1 MDNDNGTES
10 GQPRHNR
17 RALTQYNP
25 QSNVPDSQWVSNQH
39 ALVAKFV
46 LDSDLDGTFSMDSWG
61 EIQGVLSYQ
70 AVDHGA
76 LIPVYTTIFKSKK
89 GTDPDEPGLIEAL
102 SSPQSEQWN

>member
-10 GQPRHNR
+10 GQPCHNR

-39 ALVAKFV
+39 ALVAKLV

-61 EIQGVLSYQ
+61 EIQGILAYQ
-70 AVDHGA
+70 AVDNST
-76 LIPVYTTIFKSKK
+76 LTPVDTTIFKFKRGK
-89 GTDPDEPGLIEAL
+89 DPYEPSFTEAL
-102 SSPQSEQWN
+102 SSTQS